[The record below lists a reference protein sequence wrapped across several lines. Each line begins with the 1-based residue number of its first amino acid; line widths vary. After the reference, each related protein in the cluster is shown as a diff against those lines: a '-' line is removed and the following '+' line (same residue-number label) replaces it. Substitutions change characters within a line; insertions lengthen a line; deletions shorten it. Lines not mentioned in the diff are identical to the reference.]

1 VPDWNISLTFSAS
14 VQATPQ
20 EIKEIEEAF
29 SLFDAD
35 NSGMID
41 GTELKTAME
50 ALGFKPKRE
59 EIKKMLADID
69 KDGNG
74 TIEAGEFMELMTAKY
89 SDKDAKDDMIKAFG
103 LFDDDSTG
111 KISMKNLKRVAAELG
126 ETMSDDDL
134 KEMMTMGD
142 TDGDGE
148 VNQDEFLKIM
158 QAVNLC

>member
-1 VPDWNISLTFSAS
+1 
-14 VQATPQ
+14 
-20 EIKEIEEAF
+20 
-29 SLFDAD
+29 
-35 NSGMID
+35 
-41 GTELKTAME
+41 
-50 ALGFKPKRE
+50 
-59 EIKKMLADID
+59 
-69 KDGNG
+69 
-74 TIEAGEFMELMTAKY
+74 
-89 SDKDAKDDMIKAFG
+89 MIKAFG

>member
-1 VPDWNISLTFSAS
+1 MGVDRSAI
-14 VQATPQ
+14 VQVTDKERA
-20 EIKEIEEAF
+20 EIKEAF
-29 SLFDAD
+29 ELFDAD

-41 GTELKTAME
+41 ATELKGAME

-74 TIEAGEFMELMTAKY
+74 TIEFGEFMELMTAKL
-89 SDKDAKDDMIKAFG
+89 SDKDMKDDMIKAFG
-103 LFDDDSTG
+103 LFDDDNTG
-111 KISMKNLKRVAAELG
+111 KITMKNLKRVAGELG
-126 ETMSDDDL
+126 ETISDDEI
-134 KEMMTMGD
+134 KEMLVLGD

-148 VNQDEFLKIM
+148 INQDEFIRIM

>member
-1 VPDWNISLTFSAS
+1 MPTTL
-14 VQATPQ
+14 ATPLP
-20 EIKEIEEAF
+20 AF
-29 SLFDAD
+29 HINIYYATA
-35 NSGMID
+35 NSILRCLCSPGMID
-41 GTELKTAME
+41 GGELKTAME

-89 SDKDAKDDMIKAFG
+89 SDKDAKEDMIKAFG

-126 ETMSDDDL
+126 ESLSDDEL
-134 KEMMTMGD
+134 KEMLVMGD
-142 TDGDGE
+142 TDGDSE
-148 VNQDEFLKIM
+148 INQDEFIRIM

>member
-1 VPDWNISLTFSAS
+1 V
-14 VQATPQ
+14 
-20 EIKEIEEAF
+20 KEIEEAF
-29 SLFDAD
+29 GLFDAD

-41 GTELKTAME
+41 GGELKTAME

-89 SDKDAKDDMIKAFG
+89 SDKDAKEDMIKAFG

-111 KISMKNLKRVAAELG
+111 KISLKNLKRVSAELG
-126 ETMSDDDL
+126 ETLSDDEL
-134 KEMMTMGD
+134 KEMLVMGD
-142 TDGDGE
+142 TDGDSE
-148 VNQDEFLKIM
+148 INQDEFIKIM

>member
-1 VPDWNISLTFSAS
+1 MGSYH
-14 VQATPQ
+14 QRKMATQ
-20 EIKEIEEAF
+20 KEIDEINEAF

-41 GTELKTAME
+41 ATELKSAME

-74 TIEAGEFMELMTAKY
+74 TIEAGEFMELMTQKY
-89 SDKDAKDDMIKAFG
+89 SDKDAKDDIIKAFG
-103 LFDDDSTG
+103 LFDDDGTG
-111 KISMKNLKRVAAELG
+111 KITMKNLKRVAQELG
-126 ETMSDDDL
+126 ESLSEEEL
-134 KEMMTMGD
+134 KEMLVLGD

-148 VNQDEFLKIM
+148 INQDEFVKIM

>member
-1 VPDWNISLTFSAS
+1 MGVDRSAI
-14 VQATPQ
+14 VQVTDKERA
-20 EIKEIEEAF
+20 EIKEASE
-29 SLFDAD
+29 LFDAD

-41 GTELKTAME
+41 ATELKGAME

-59 EIKKMLADID
+59 EIKKMLLDID

-74 TIEAGEFMELMTAKY
+74 TIEAAEFEQLMTAKL
-89 SDKDAKDDMIKAFG
+89 SDKDLKDDMIKAFG

-111 KISMKNLKRVAAELG
+111 KITSKNLKRVAAELG
-126 ETMSDDDL
+126 ETVSDEEI
-134 KEMMTMGD
+134 KEMLVMGD

-148 VNQDEFLKIM
+148 INQDEFIRIM

>member
-1 VPDWNISLTFSAS
+1 MGSYRSS
-14 VQATPQ
+14 KMATPQ

-41 GTELKTAME
+41 AGELKSAME
-50 ALGFKPKRE
+50 ALGFTPKKE

-74 TIEAGEFMELMTAKY
+74 TIEAVEFVELMCGKM
-89 SDKDAKDDMIKAFG
+89 SNKDPKEDIIKAFS
-103 LFDDDSTG
+103 LFDDDGTG
-111 KISMKNLKRVAAELG
+111 KITMKNLKRVSAELG
-126 ETMSDDDL
+126 ETLSEDEL
-134 KEMMTMGD
+134 KEMLVLGD

-148 VNQDEFLKIM
+148 INQDEFVRIM

>member
-1 VPDWNISLTFSAS
+1 LLRLL
-14 VQATPQ
+14 QATQ
-20 EIKEIEEAF
+20 KEIDEINEAF

-41 GTELKTAME
+41 GTELKSAME
-50 ALGFKPKRE
+50 ALGFKPKRD

-111 KISMKNLKRVAAELG
+111 KISMKNLKRVAQELG
-126 ETMSDDDL
+126 ESLSEDEL
-134 KEMMTMGD
+134 KEMLTMGD

-148 VNQDEFLKIM
+148 VNQDEFIRIM

>member
-1 VPDWNISLTFSAS
+1 MGSYRSS
-14 VQATPQ
+14 KMATPQ

-50 ALGFKPKRE
+50 ALGFKPKRD

-74 TIEAGEFMELMTAKY
+74 TIEAAEFMELMTAKF
-89 SDKDAKDDMIKAFG
+89 SDKDAKDDIIKAFG
-103 LFDDDSTG
+103 LFDDDGTG
-111 KISMKNLKRVAAELG
+111 KITMKNLKRVAGELG
-126 ETMSDDDL
+126 ETLSDAEL
-134 KEMMTMGD
+134 KEMLTMGD
-142 TDGDGE
+142 SDGDGE

>member
-1 VPDWNISLTFSAS
+1 MG
-14 VQATPQ
+14 ATQ
-20 EIKEIEEAF
+20 KEIDEINEAF

-41 GTELKTAME
+41 ATELKSAME

-74 TIEAGEFMELMTAKY
+74 TIEAAEFMELMTQKF
-89 SDKDAKDDMIKAFG
+89 SDKDAKDDIIKAFG
-103 LFDDDSTG
+103 LFDDDKTG

-126 ETMSDDDL
+126 ESLSEAEL
-134 KEMMTMGD
+134 KEMLVLGD

-148 VNQDEFLKIM
+148 INCDEFVRIM

>member
-1 VPDWNISLTFSAS
+1 MGSYRSS
-14 VQATPQ
+14 KMATPQ

-74 TIEAGEFMELMTAKY
+74 TIEAGEFMELMTAK
-89 SDKDAKDDMIKAFG
+89 DDMIKAFG

>member
-1 VPDWNISLTFSAS
+1 MGSYRSS
-14 VQATPQ
+14 KMATPQ

-74 TIEAGEFMELMTAKY
+74 TIEAGEFMEPMTAKY

-142 TDGDGE
+142 TD
-148 VNQDEFLKIM
+148 VMARLTRM
-158 QAVNLC
+158 SSLRLC

>member
-1 VPDWNISLTFSAS
+1 MGSYHPRKM
-14 VQATPQ
+14 ATQ
-20 EIKEIEEAF
+20 KEIDEINEAF

-41 GTELKTAME
+41 ATELKSAME

-74 TIEAGEFMELMTAKY
+74 TIEASEFMELMTQKY
-89 SDKDAKDDMIKAFG
+89 SDKDAKDDIIKAFG
-103 LFDDDSTG
+103 LFDDDGTG
-111 KISMKNLKRVAAELG
+111 KITMKNLKRVAQELG
-126 ETMSDDDL
+126 ESLSDEEL
-134 KEMMTMGD
+134 KEMLVLGD

-148 VNQDEFLKIM
+148 INQDEFIKIM
-158 QAVNLC
+158 Q

>member
-1 VPDWNISLTFSAS
+1 MG
-14 VQATPQ
+14 ATQ
-20 EIKEIEEAF
+20 KEIDEINEAF

-41 GTELKTAME
+41 GTELKSAME
-50 ALGFKPKRE
+50 ALGFKPKRD

-111 KISMKNLKRVAAELG
+111 KISMKNLKRVAQELG
-126 ETMSDDDL
+126 ESLSEDEL
-134 KEMMTMGD
+134 KEMLTMGD

-148 VNQDEFLKIM
+148 VNQDEFIKIM
-158 QAVNLC
+158 QAVNL

>member
-1 VPDWNISLTFSAS
+1 MGSYH
-14 VQATPQ
+14 QRKMATQ
-20 EIKEIEEAF
+20 KEIDEINEAF

-41 GTELKTAME
+41 ATELKSAME

-74 TIEAGEFMELMTAKY
+74 TIEAAEFMELMTAKF
-89 SDKDAKDDMIKAFG
+89 SDKDAKDDIIKAFG
-103 LFDDDSTG
+103 LFDDDGTG
-111 KISMKNLKRVAAELG
+111 KITMKNLKRVAGELG
-126 ETMSDDDL
+126 ETLSDAEL
-134 KEMMTMGD
+134 KEMLVMGD

-148 VNQDEFLKIM
+148 INCDEFVRIM

>member
-1 VPDWNISLTFSAS
+1 MMLTTPVHPRSSQFTLTS
-14 VQATPQ
+14 VSRDNTS
-20 EIKEIEEAF
+20 EICRCF
-29 SLFDAD
+29 P
-35 NSGMID
+35 GMID

-126 ETMSDDDL
+126 ETMSDDEL

-142 TDGDGE
+142 SDGDGE
-148 VNQDEFLKIM
+148 VNQDEFIRIM